1 MAIMKY
7 SNGKLYDS
15 AQNGPDNG
23 MMNGN
28 PVNQVDDFSATV
40 PTQMDFNSF
49 DAPAVGPTTPEEN
62 SGFTNAEM
70 YHDNVD
76 EIGATTVQPI
86 DGVNSG
92 ADPVVGWL
100 VCVKGPDMGKDY
112 RLHSG
117 TNFIGRSERMDVCIK
132 NDNAISRSA
141 AASISYDDRS
151 RTFFIQKG
159 EVRNL
164 IYLNGRALRADADL
178 SIYDRIEIGNTM
190 LVFVPLCGQQFNW
203 QEV

>member
-15 AQNGPDNG
+15 AQNG
-23 MMNGN
+23 GN
-28 PVNQVDDFSATV
+28 DQMDDFS
-40 PTQMDFNSF
+40 PTMPTMGGFENF
-49 DAPAVGPTTPEEN
+49 AAPAPGPTIPDVN
-62 SGFTNAEM
+62 GGFTNPGM
-70 YHDNVD
+70 YQPQMDD
-76 EIGATTVQPI
+76 IGVTTVQPL
-86 DGVNSG
+86 DGISTG

-132 NDNAISRSA
+132 NDTAISRESA
-141 AASISYDDRS
+141 ASVSYDDRS

-164 IYLNGRALRADADL
+164 IYLNGRALRSDADL
-178 SIYDRIEIGNTM
+178 AIYDRIEIGNTM